1 MKKRTL
7 LPLLAC
13 AISAGALL
21 RPVNAAPAS
30 DPAAYALLKSAYQ
43 TRQTLPENFTGL
55 DATVTFTE
63 GTQTAT
69 GTFHYR
75 DGEKPTLEIAG
86 VSDDNKDWIAH
97 NARSILVHRTSRNF
111 DEADG
116 AHPLQFGESADHAPG
131 KLIIH
136 ADEPNLTSR
145 VVNGKIAELV
155 RNEGNWWLTISVQK
169 TIPADAGKYLNTDYT
184 VAYHDKDTGALQ
196 RVDIFHDTYKRI
208 NKVWLPASRESI
220 SFGKDYI
227 PRQRTL
233 HFSNIKLVLTK

>member
-1 MKKRTL
+1 MKKHTL
-7 LPLLAC
+7 LLLAC
-13 AISAGALL
+13 AISASALL
-21 RPVNAAPAS
+21 RPVKAAPAS

-63 GTQTAT
+63 GTQNAT
-69 GTFHYR
+69 GKFHYR
-75 DGEKPTLEIAG
+75 DGEKPALEIAG

-97 NARSILVHRTSRNF
+97 NARSILVHRASRNF
-111 DEADG
+111 DETDG

-169 TIPADAGKYLNTDYT
+169 TIPADKRKYLNTDYT
-184 VAYHDKDTGALQ
+184 VAYHDKETGALQ

-208 NKVWLPASRESI
+208 NKVWLPSSRESI

-227 PRQRTL
+227 PRHRTL
-233 HFSNIKLVLTK
+233 QFSNIKLMLKK